1 MAVSSGPRRLR
12 SAKPR
17 CCKITSHHTWC
28 IKGARFVV
36 MHRVRPV
43 TKKAGRQR
51 KAAQRAHQSRQ
62 PRGAARLA
70 SAVTD
75 ETVTLDPAEVTER
88 RRAATT
94 CGWCGTPMQP
104 KARGRIPKWCSPSCR
119 QRAWEQA
126 RAAESGLAAVKVVER
141 RVEVAAAPPRRP
153 AETGP
158 GCCTTSLASS
168 TTVAS
173 TTATSPTSLSRSTPC
188 WMPIAG
194 VLTYGFEPRTS
205 APSTGDDMPRYR
217 NVGQVSG

>member
-1 MAVSSGPRRLR
+1 
-12 SAKPR
+12 
-17 CCKITSHHTWC
+17 
-28 IKGARFVV
+28 

-141 RVEVAAAPPRRP
+141 RVEVAVAAAPTRRDWARLLHDLARQLDDGRVYDRDLADLSVALNAVLDAFRRRP
-153 AETGP
+153 HVRVRA
-158 GCCTTSLASS
+158 AD
-168 TTVAS
+168 V
-173 TTATSPTSLSRSTPC
+173 SPFHR
-188 WMPIAG
+188 G
-194 VLTYGFEPRTS
+194 
-205 APSTGDDMPRYR
+205 
-217 NVGQVSG
+217 

>member
-1 MAVSSGPRRLR
+1 
-12 SAKPR
+12 
-17 CCKITSHHTWC
+17 
-28 IKGARFVV
+28 
-36 MHRVRPV
+36 V

-88 RRAATT
+88 RLAATT

-141 RVEVAAAPPRRP
+141 RVEVAVAAAPTRRDW
-153 AETGP
+153 P

-205 APSTGDDMPRYR
+205 APSAGGDMPRYW